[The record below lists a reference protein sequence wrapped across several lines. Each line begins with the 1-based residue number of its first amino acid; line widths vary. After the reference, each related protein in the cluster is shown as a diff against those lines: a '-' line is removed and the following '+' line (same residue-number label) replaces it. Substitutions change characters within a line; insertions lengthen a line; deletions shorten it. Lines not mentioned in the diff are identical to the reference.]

1 MTKYQAIADK
11 LCTGNVKLSNDT
23 SKLLGLMAKF
33 NALNEEMVLFLGE
46 ANFCTTDDQGDYQN
60 DYEDFY
66 IRVENLLLKAIEH
79 NLRPVG
85 DVEFN
90 GEI

>member
-1 MTKYQAIADK
+1 MTKYQAIAEK
-11 LCTGNVKLSNDT
+11 LCTSNVKVSNDT
-23 SKLLGLMAKF
+23 SKLICLMAKF
-33 NALNEEMVLFLGE
+33 NALNEEMVTFLGD
-46 ANFCTTDDQGDYQN
+46 ANFCTTEDQNEYQN
-60 DYEDFY
+60 DYEEFY

-79 NLRPVG
+79 NLRPIG